1 MSVRSV
7 VVAAFFL
14 LSTVRVRGVDLD
26 VFQVPDAGE
35 MFSSAVVSGQHI
47 FVATQHYLYRL
58 SSNLTE
64 EERRLFT
71 PFTRLL
77 LVSNNSPSGND
88 LLLICGQFCSVVRA
102 DDIYNQVWPSHFI
115 NTAVPRVLNESTEGR
130 QRGFTGDFRLGDGP
144 GRFELTYAHS
154 DFVSGLRSS
163 DAPVASRIVR
173 GTLFRA
179 ALENAAEMP
188 DKYEVA
194 ASQIELD
201 PLQEREFI
209 QTFTRNGFTYFVS
222 VMSFASGPQ
231 ARIARVCN
239 SDKGLGN
246 GTDGDFTSYIELAL
260 RCGDATGEPSA
271 ATFVPTPNAFLTDTL
286 VLSVGI
292 TRLSEVRNRLCAYD
306 VTLIDQMMS
315 EKITE
320 CANGVGMSGLKRNI
334 ATRMP
339 CVEQQVCT
347 YLSFKANIVAYMRTV
362 QVTKH

>member
-1 MSVRSV
+1 MSVSSV
-7 VVAAFFL
+7 VFAFFL

-26 VFQVPDAGE
+26 VFPVPDAGDT
-35 MFSSAVVSGQHI
+35 FSDAVVSGQQV
-47 FVATQHYLYRL
+47 FAATQHYLYRL

-64 EERRLFT
+64 QERRLFT

-88 LLLICGQFCSVVRA
+88 LLLICGQSCFVVHI
-102 DDIYNQVWPSHFI
+102 DDINNQVWPSRFV
-115 NTAVPRVLNESTEGR
+115 NEAAPRVFDASTGGR

-154 DFVSGLRSS
+154 DFVSDSRR
-163 DAPVASRIVR
+163 AVTPIASKIVR
-173 GTLFRA
+173 GTIFREA
-179 ALENAAEMP
+179 MENSTEIP
-188 DKYEVA
+188 DRYEVA

-209 QTFTRNGFTYFVS
+209 HTFARNGFTYFVS

-231 ARIARVCN
+231 ARVARVCN
-239 SDKGLGN
+239 SDKGPGN

-260 RCGDATGEPSA
+260 QCRDASGEPSA
-271 ATFVPTPNAFLTDTL
+271 AAFVPTPNAFGTDTL
-286 VLSVGI
+286 VLYIGI
-292 TRLSEVRNRLCAYD
+292 TRLSEVRNRLCAYN

-320 CANGVGMSGLKRNI
+320 CANGVGISGLKRNM

-339 CVEQQVCT
+339 CVEQQV
-347 YLSFKANIVAYMRTV
+347 YM
-362 QVTKH
+362 